1 MKKQSLG
8 RLAWAAVF
16 LLLTALLLG
25 GLTWL
30 LRDRETTLSP
40 LYSEPDDSLDLIIVG
55 SSHVN
60 NGYIPTMLWEQN
72 DIAACNVYSWSQ
84 PMWTS
89 YHYIREALKTQ
100 DVDIVVLEMYGMM
113 YGHSYIMPQEI
124 DRTNYETSFNL
135 DPGWNRLQLIRTAE
149 HMGLDLRPWE
159 DFLNL
164 PRYHTRWK
172 QLSARMFTYDPHT
185 QPDPLKGYGL
195 TFAVQPQTDP
205 QLTAEAPLEPYEF
218 AAEYLQ
224 KIVDLCRGR
233 GIRLIFTLAPYVYSA
248 DEAGI
253 CRWIE
258 QYAAQNGIPFL
269 NYLGADGERI
279 GFDWTTDFSDNGH
292 LNYAGAAK
300 LTQDLYD
307 FLAGGWLQSC
317 GLAYSREQV
326 PEDRRAALDLDAEK
340 ARRIVACHDIMSAT
354 DLPSYLDLAQAD
366 GGYTLLLVSDGAP
379 PAGLVPFLQSRGL
392 PCSDTATRFC
402 AALNAGGADVWNN
415 AELDFPLF
423 GQAGS
428 VRFVYGE
435 DGVSVELN
443 GQAVFT
449 AGDDAPACLLVLY
462 DTVLDRPL
470 EAVTLDPDTGA
481 LRHREFTSDVLGLFR
496 R

>member
-1 MKKQSLG
+1 MKKQSLA

-25 GLTWL
+25 GLTQL
-30 LRDRETTLSP
+30 LRDRETTLLA

-60 NGYIPTMLWEQN
+60 NGYIPTMLWEHN

-124 DRTNYETSFNL
+124 DRTNYASSFNI
-135 DPGWNRLQLIRTAE
+135 DPGFNHLALIRTAE
-149 HMGLDLRPWE
+149 HVGLDLRPWE
-159 DFLNL
+159 DFLEL

-172 QLSARMFTYDPHT
+172 QLDGRMFTYDPHA

-195 TFAVQPQTDP
+195 TFAVAPQPDP
-205 QLTAEAPLEPYEF
+205 HLTAETELEPYEF
-218 AAEYLQ
+218 AVQYLQ
-224 KIVDLCRGR
+224 KIVDLCRER
-233 GIRLIFTLAPYVYSA
+233 GIRLIFTLAPYTYNA
-248 DEAGI
+248 EEAAI
-253 CRWIE
+253 CRWIDR
-258 QYAAQNGIPFL
+258 YAAENGIPFL
-269 NYLGADGERI
+269 DYLGADGVRA
-279 GFDWTTDFSDNGH
+279 GFDWDNDFSDIGH
-292 LNYAGAAK
+292 LNYAGAVK
-300 LTQDLYD
+300 LTRDLCD
-307 FLAGGWLQSC
+307 FLAGGWLQDC
-317 GLAYSREQV
+317 GLVYDREQV
-326 PEDRRAALDLDAEK
+326 SDARRAALDLDAEK
-340 ARRIVACHDIMSAT
+340 TRRIVACHDIMSAP
-354 DLPSYLDLAQAD
+354 DLPGYLELAKAD
-366 GGYTLLLVSDGAP
+366 DDYTLLLVNDGPP
-379 PAGLVPFLQSRGL
+379 PAGLVPFLQARGL
-392 PCSDTATRFC
+392 PCAEADTRFC
-402 AALNAGGADVWNN
+402 AVLHAGGEDVWNSE
-415 AELDFPLF
+415 ALSFPLF
-423 GQAGS
+423 GQEGD

-435 DGVSVELN
+435 AGASIELN

-449 AGDDAPACLLVLY
+449 AGDDAPTCLLVLY

-470 EAVTLDPDTGA
+470 ETVTVDAATGA